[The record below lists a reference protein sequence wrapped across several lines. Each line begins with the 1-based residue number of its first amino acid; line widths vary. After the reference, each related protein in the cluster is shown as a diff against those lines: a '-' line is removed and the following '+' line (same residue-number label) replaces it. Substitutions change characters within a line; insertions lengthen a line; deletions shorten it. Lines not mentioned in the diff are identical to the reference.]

1 MIGVSKIRQLYCFRK
16 GGQEVFYLREAI
28 PQEGAGPTRTIASP
42 LPHRFLDLLKG
53 TSEVSLVGRQRQ
65 RQDSLDEC
73 GALER
78 GGGDRWRSSSLNHPI
93 QSLLLLDTCLPEVVS
108 GSICEYRAD

>member
-1 MIGVSKIRQLYCFRK
+1 MIGVSKIQQLYCFRK

-42 LPHRFLDLLKG
+42 LPHRFLDLLKR

-78 GGGDRWRSSSLNHPI
+78 VGVEIGGDP
-93 QSLLLLDTCLPEVVS
+93 PP
-108 GSICEYRAD
+108 